1 MSMTITSKERLRKIG
16 RGIIV
21 PLLLLG
27 AWWGVARWEL
37 VPTLFLP
44 PPGKVVTAFFSLWE
58 NGVLPYNLKV
68 SFLRFFSGSLLGITG
83 GFLLGLLFGMSR
95 TLERLVAPL
104 FNAVRQVPLL
114 AWIPLI
120 ILGFGIGE
128 ASKVFFIAIGTSF
141 PIVLSTFDGIR
152 NVRKEYVEVGRIFG
166 FGRIG
171 LFWKIILPSVLPH
184 IVTGLRMSLNIAWGQ
199 LVAAELFMFTSAGGI
214 GNMIGQGRTNWRM
227 DIVMVGIIII
237 GIVGFALDHGAKTV
251 ENRFMQWRST

>member
-1 MSMTITSKERLRKIG
+1 MEVPNQVKIKEFARAIF
-16 RGIIV
+16 V

-27 AWWGVARWEL
+27 AWWGVSHWEL
-37 VPTLFLP
+37 VPPLFLP
-44 PPGKVVTAFFSLWE
+44 SPGKVAGAFVSLWE
-58 NGVLPYNLKV
+58 KGILPYNLKI
-68 SFLRFFSGSLLGITG
+68 SFLRFFGGALLGIG
-83 GFLLGLLFGMSR
+83 AGFLVGALFGMSR

-104 FNAVRQVPLL
+104 FNAIRQVPLL

-120 ILGFGIGE
+120 ILFFGIAE
-128 ASKVFFIAIGTSF
+128 ASKLVFIALGTSF

-171 LFWKIILPSVLPH
+171 VFAKIILPSVLPPL
-184 IVTGLRMSLNIAWGQ
+184 VTGLRTGLNIAWGQ
-199 LVAAELFMFTSAGGI
+199 LVAAELFFTAKGGI

-237 GIVGFALDHGAKTV
+237 GIIGFALDYGARTM
-251 ENRFMQWRST
+251 ENRLMQWRNP